1 MSCSCSCS
9 SKTLKIYKGFPTTF
23 DNVPFLTVKTDSTI
37 DIKGWKA
44 KFIIDDVVK
53 TYDSLQDGFSVSL
66 TAEETATLKN
76 GMRSASLVLIDAQG
90 NERPVMTDIPCL
102 VSEWV
107 EGDVLIDDFTF
118 TVSLKVDET
127 TLELKLYGAQPD
139 VAVTAVMDAKIEQH
153 NTSATAHAD
162 IRALIQDE
170 ATQRSDADNAL
181 SDRITS
187 NYNQIDAINNELDT
201 YGNIVTH
208 NVNEFAT
215 ASQGIKA
222 DTALQPQDL
231 APYRTSEAQDAI
243 DATKQDV
250 IPDLDTI
257 REDATTG
264 AGLKTQVETNTE
276 NIATINGKIP
286 TQASTANQLADKD
299 YVDNSVNNVSAFYIT
314 KNAAGDQFATKA
326 ELDSATVFYSGGV
339 VRVPTRNDYCIVAS
353 DETHDDARTR
363 YTYQNGQW
371 EFQYEV
377 NERPFTSEE
386 LAAIESGIT
395 SDLVNQY
402 SGHVASISN
411 PHKVNKTQV
420 GLGNVKNVDTTNASN
435 ISSGTLSNDRLGTI
449 PYAKLSGV
457 QETIPDL
464 DTIRSDAAAGKNA
477 SNTISTY
484 GNIVTHNANEF
495 ATAAQGAKA
504 DTAVQPADLAEY
516 AKDADVVKITGN
528 QDVDGI
534 KTLLKPL
541 YSKLPSLDMS
551 TTPTGTQRQSWI
563 NAYDKKGTQV
573 GFIRSEWDGSLL
585 YNTLGTVRK
594 VNNSTI
600 YSGIKAGV
608 TDTGSR
614 FQIIDFPGDRWAKT
628 NQIDT
633 VFARND
639 AIKAYHDS
647 TKQDKLTTSQLNA
660 VNSGITSDLVAQ
672 IGTNKASIETLQTS
686 KQDKLTAGSNIDIT
700 DNVISTSGVL
710 GYSQITNCITEIPQD
725 IKLELKNGTLTLK
738 SGSKVYVPNG
748 PGVFD
753 EAVTDIDRTASTTST
768 GSLMVI
774 ALPSGA
780 FSLMLI
786 NKCTSGST
794 DSQTGTTYH
803 CWYDTTNNVINYYGA
818 DGETPSNTR
827 ALPLGVVTAANGVIT
842 SIDQVFNGFGYI
854 GSTVFALPGVKGLIP
869 NGRNE
874 DGTLKNTNFTV
885 NNVLTTT
892 DTSGATG
899 GLEYYFN
906 ASGVY
911 RANFGTVTYDE
922 VNNKFNG
929 AISNVVLLDPNAYR
943 TSGKVTSFN
952 PKNTFRAVDYNDF
965 SPVKDD
971 IMALSESKQDK
982 LTTSQLTAVNSGI
995 TSDLVAQIGTNK
1007 TSIET
1012 LQASKQ
1018 DTLVSGTNIKT
1029 VNGQSLLGSGDIG
1042 VVDKTSKQTIG
1053 GDKTFTGKI
1062 EVPTPSSATDN
1073 SKKTATTAWTN
1084 NFLNNKKTEI
1094 ASWGI
1099 PNYAAGI
1106 SISSGYVAESNGM
1119 VKIIRG
1125 IGSGAVSLYVD
1136 GVVVDGNYSNTS
1148 SEGGVLKA
1156 DVKKGSTVTWDTGNI
1171 TDTPTFFPYIGG

>member
-1 MSCSCSCS
+1 MSCSCYCS

-53 TYDSLQDGFSVSL
+53 TYDGLQDGFSVSL
-66 TAEETATLKN
+66 TSEETATLKN
-76 GMRSASLVLIDAQG
+76 GMRSASIVLIDAQG
-90 NERPVMTDIPCL
+90 NDRPVITDIPCL

-127 TLELKLYGAQPD
+127 TLELNLYGAQPD

-187 NYNQIDAINNELDT
+187 NYNQIEAINKELDT

-231 APYRTSEAQDAI
+231 APYRTAEAQDAI

-286 TQASTANQLADKD
+286 TQASATNQLAPKD
-299 YVDNSVNNVSAFYIT
+299 YVDNAVNNASAFYIT

-326 ELDSATVFYSGGV
+326 ELDSTTVFYSGGV

-386 LAAIESGIT
+386 VAAIESGIT

-435 ISSGTLSNDRLGTI
+435 ISSGTLSNDRLGVI
-449 PYAKLSGV
+449 PFAKLSGV
-457 QETIPDL
+457 
-464 DTIRSDAAAGKNA
+464 A
-477 SNTISTY
+477 SS
-484 GNIVTHNANEF
+484 
-495 ATAAQGAKA
+495 AQGDKA
-504 DTAVQPADLAEY
+504 DTAVQPADLAGY

-534 KTLLKPL
+534 KTFLEPI
-541 YSKLPSLDMS
+541 YSKLPYLDMS
-551 TTPTGTQRQSWI
+551 ITPTGTSRQSWV
-563 NAYDKKGTQV
+563 NAYDKNGTQV
-573 GFIRSEWDGSLL
+573 GFIRSEWNGSLL
-585 YNTLGTVRK
+585 YNTLGAVR
-594 VNNSTI
+594 VINNSTI
-600 YSGIKAGV
+600 ISGIQAGV
-608 TDTGSR
+608 SDTGSR
-614 FQIIDFPGDRWAKT
+614 FQTIDFPGDTGAKT

-633 VFARND
+633 VGARNT
-639 AIKAYHDS
+639 AINAHHDS

-672 IGTNKASIETLQTS
+672 IGTNK
-686 KQDKLTAGSNIDIT
+686 
-700 DNVISTSGVL
+700 
-710 GYSQITNCITEIPQD
+710 
-725 IKLELKNGTLTLK
+725 
-738 SGSKVYVPNG
+738 
-748 PGVFD
+748 
-753 EAVTDIDRTASTTST
+753 
-768 GSLMVI
+768 
-774 ALPSGA
+774 
-780 FSLMLI
+780 
-786 NKCTSGST
+786 
-794 DSQTGTTYH
+794 
-803 CWYDTTNNVINYYGA
+803 
-818 DGETPSNTR
+818 
-827 ALPLGVVTAANGVIT
+827 
-842 SIDQVFNGFGYI
+842 
-854 GSTVFALPGVKGLIP
+854 
-869 NGRNE
+869 
-874 DGTLKNTNFTV
+874 
-885 NNVLTTT
+885 
-892 DTSGATG
+892 
-899 GLEYYFN
+899 
-906 ASGVY
+906 
-911 RANFGTVTYDE
+911 
-922 VNNKFNG
+922 
-929 AISNVVLLDPNAYR
+929 
-943 TSGKVTSFN
+943 
-952 PKNTFRAVDYNDF
+952 
-965 SPVKDD
+965 
-971 IMALSESKQDK
+971 
-982 LTTSQLTAVNSGI
+982 
-995 TSDLVAQIGTNK
+995 
-1007 TSIET
+1007 TSIEN
-1012 LQASKQ
+1012 LQTSKQ

-1029 VNGQSLLGSGDIG
+1029 VNGQSLLGGG
-1042 VVDKTSKQTIG
+1042 NVVVVQ
-1053 GDKTFTGKI
+1053 
-1062 EVPTPSSATDN
+1062 EVSELPAVQD
-1073 SKKTATTAWTN
+1073 
-1084 NFLNNKKTEI
+1084 
-1094 ASWGI
+1094 
-1099 PNYAAGI
+1099 PNI
-1106 SISSGYVAESNGM
+1106 
-1119 VKIIRG
+1119 
-1125 IGSGAVSLYVD
+1125 LYVIP
-1136 GVVVDGNYSNTS
+1136 VV
-1148 SEGGVLKA
+1148 E
-1156 DVKKGSTVTWDTGNI
+1156 
-1171 TDTPTFFPYIGG
+1171 

>member
-90 NERPVMTDIPCL
+90 NERPVMTDIPCV
-102 VSEWV
+102 VSNWV

-118 TVSLKVDET
+118 TVSLNVDET

-153 NTSATAHAD
+153 NTSTTAHAD

-231 APYRTSEAQDAI
+231 APYRTAEAQDAI

-264 AGLKTQVETNTE
+264 AGLKTQVEKNTV
-276 NIATINGKIP
+276 NIATINSKIP
-286 TQASTANQLADKD
+286 TQASTTNQLADKD

-353 DETHDDARTR
+353 DETHNDARTR

-386 LAAIESGIT
+386 VAAIESGIT

-402 SGHVASISN
+402 SEHVASISN

-435 ISSGTLSNDRLGTI
+435 ISSGTLSNDRLGVI
-449 PYAKLSGV
+449 PFAKLSGV
-457 QETIPDL
+457 
-464 DTIRSDAAAGKNA
+464 A
-477 SNTISTY
+477 SS
-484 GNIVTHNANEF
+484 
-495 ATAAQGAKA
+495 AQGDKA
-504 DTAVQPADLAEY
+504 DTAVQPADLAGY
-516 AKDADVVKITGN
+516 AKDTDVVKITGDQN
-528 QDVDGI
+528 IDGI
-534 KTLLKPL
+534 KTFLDPM
-541 YSKLPSLDMS
+541 YSKLPYLDIS
-551 TTPTGTQRQSWI
+551 ITPTGTSRQSWV
-563 NAYDKKGTQV
+563 NAYDKNGTQV
-573 GFIRSEWDGSLL
+573 GYLRSEWDGTDLFA
-585 YNTLGTVRK
+585 TVGTVRT
-594 VNNSTI
+594 VNNSTVF
-600 YSGIKAGV
+600 SGVQVGV
-608 TDTGSR
+608 SDTGSKY
-614 FQIIDFPGDRWAKT
+614 QTIDFPGDTGAKT

-633 VFARND
+633 VSARNN

-672 IGTNKASIETLQTS
+672 IGTNKTSIETLQTS
-686 KQDKLTAGSNIDIT
+686 KQDTIT
-700 DNVISTSGVL
+700 DLDAIRSGASKGATAVQPATL
-710 GYSQITNCITEIPQD
+710 TKYRKATDQDTIDTEIRNSIPTNNNQLANGAGYITSSALTGYAKDADVVKITGNQD
-725 IKLELKNGTLTLK
+725 VDGIKTFLKPMYSNLPYLDISITPTGTARQSWINAYDKNGTQVGYLR
-738 SGSKVYVPNG
+738 SEW
-748 PGVFD
+748 D
-753 EAVTDIDRTASTTST
+753 
-768 GSLMVI
+768 GSL
-774 ALPSGA
+774 LYNT
-780 FSLMLI
+780 L
-786 NKCTSGST
+786 
-794 DSQTGTTYH
+794 GT
-803 CWYDTTNNVINYYGA
+803 V
-818 DGETPSNTR
+818 R
-827 ALPLGVVTAANGVIT
+827 
-842 SIDQVFNGFGYI
+842 
-854 GSTVFALPGVKGLIP
+854 
-869 NGRNE
+869 
-874 DGTLKNTNFTV
+874 TV
-885 NNVLTTT
+885 NNSTILSGIQVGVS
-892 DTSGATG
+892 DTGSKYQTIDFPGDTGAKTNQIDTVSARN
-899 GLEYYFN
+899 N
-906 ASGVY
+906 AI
-911 RANFGTVTYDE
+911 
-922 VNNKFNG
+922 K
-929 AISNVVLLDPNAYR
+929 AYHDS
-943 TSGKVTSFN
+943 T
-952 PKNTFRAVDYNDF
+952 
-965 SPVKDD
+965 
-971 IMALSESKQDK
+971 KQDK
-982 LTTSQLTAVNSGI
+982 LTTSQLNAVNSGI

-1012 LQASKQ
+1012 LQTSKQ

-1029 VNGQSLLGSGDIG
+1029 VNGKSLLGGG
-1042 VVDKTSKQTIG
+1042 NVVVVQ
-1053 GDKTFTGKI
+1053 
-1062 EVPTPSSATDN
+1062 EVSELPAEQ
-1073 SKKTATTAWTN
+1073 A
-1084 NFLNNKKTEI
+1084 
-1094 ASWGI
+1094 
-1099 PNYAAGI
+1099 PN
-1106 SISSGYVAESNGM
+1106 V
-1119 VKIIRG
+1119 
-1125 IGSGAVSLYVD
+1125 LYVIP
-1136 GVVVDGNYSNTS
+1136 VV
-1148 SEGGVLKA
+1148 E
-1156 DVKKGSTVTWDTGNI
+1156 
-1171 TDTPTFFPYIGG
+1171 